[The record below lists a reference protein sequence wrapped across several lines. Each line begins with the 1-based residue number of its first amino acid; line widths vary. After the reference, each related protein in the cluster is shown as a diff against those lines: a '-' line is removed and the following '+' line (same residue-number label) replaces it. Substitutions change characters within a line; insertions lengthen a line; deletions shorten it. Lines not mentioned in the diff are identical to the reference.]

1 MLVRVVAVV
10 AVAAIVG
17 CCVLVSRMRSLR
29 LQLRLTQR
37 REAEGLEGLRALCA
51 ASRIGVD
58 ATLETLD
65 DRLRRLDTAVE
76 IVAIF
81 EADLSDLT
89 CIFSRGSRAE
99 LLPGLRVA
107 QCDSKALPA
116 IALRAGRCVEGFR
129 GEAFLL
135 ANDRAAVAMPLV
147 DSDRTWAV
155 VYVGT
160 LRSAFADPRTL
171 AEAIGRAALPYAL
184 ARERE
189 RDRAS
194 ATFDGLTGLLTPH
207 AFRERLHDEIAGMP
221 LRGGAY
227 AALLFIDTDEFKSIN
242 DSLGHGAGDGVLRAM
257 ADLLRSLAV
266 PEVDVLARNGG
277 DEFCA
282 LLRATPKS
290 RAIER
295 AREICAAVRS
305 HDFAVGRTVTASIG
319 IAAYPFDATTSSS
332 LLELADAA
340 MYHSKRSGRD
350 RASYAVA
357 PDRFVAS
364 P

>member
-1 MLVRVVAVV
+1 
-10 AVAAIVG
+10 
-17 CCVLVSRMRSLR
+17 LR
-29 LQLRLTQR
+29 LRLRLTQR
-37 REAEGLEGLRALCA
+37 REVEALEGLRALCA
-51 ASRIGVD
+51 ASRIGLE
-58 ATLETLD
+58 ATLETLG

-76 IVAIF
+76 IVAVF

-89 CIFSRGSRAE
+89 CTFAFGSRAE
-99 LLPGLRVA
+99 LLPGLRIA
-107 QCDSKALPA
+107 QNDLKALPA
-116 IALRAGRCVEGFR
+116 VALRDGRCVAGFR
-129 GEAFLL
+129 GESVLL
-135 ANDRAAVAMPLV
+135 ANDRAAIAMPLV
-147 DSDRTWAV
+147 DADRLWAV
-155 VYVGT
+155 VYAGT
-160 LRSAFADPRTL
+160 LRGAFADPPTL

-207 AFRERLHDEIAGMP
+207 AFRERLHDEIAAMP

-257 ADLLRSLAV
+257 AGLLRSYAV
-266 PEVDVLARNGG
+266 PDLDVLARNGG

-282 LLRATPKS
+282 LLRDTPKS

-295 AREICAAVRS
+295 ARKICAAVRS
-305 HDFAVGRTVTASIG
+305 HDFFVGRAITASIG
-319 IAAYPFDATTSSS
+319 VAAYPFDATTSSS

-350 RASYAVA
+350 RASYVVA
-357 PDRFVAS
+357 PDRFAS
-364 P
+364 S